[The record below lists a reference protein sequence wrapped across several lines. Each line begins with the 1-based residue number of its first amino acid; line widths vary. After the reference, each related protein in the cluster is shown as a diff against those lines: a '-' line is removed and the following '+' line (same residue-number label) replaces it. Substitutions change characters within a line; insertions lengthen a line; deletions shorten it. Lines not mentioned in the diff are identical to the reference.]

1 MVYKYQMTIGH
12 GGAEIPWLAGQ
23 ASQLDRFKYLE
34 QQGFSG
40 SLLSE
45 YSGDSYPATR
55 TSMTNISRHLRNMN
69 FTSPANAFTSPE
81 KFGNAFISPEMLG
94 KHFHKSGQARQPLS
108 CSQVRIS
115 SANAFTYP
123 DKPGKRFHK
132 LGKARPRKAQPRKAQ
147 QMLPAHCPSLWAICL
162 PPAQI
167 LSSL

>member
-1 MVYKYQMTIGH
+1 MDYQMVIITARWQKHLIENHLQEDEFVVYKYQMTIGH

-81 KFGNAFISPEMLG
+81 KFGKCLHKPGNARQTLSQVRTSPATAFMFTSSDKFG
-94 KHFHKSGQARQPLS
+94 KCFHIPRQARQTLP
-108 CSQVRIS
+108 QARES
-115 SANAFTYP
+115 SA
-123 DKPGKRFHK
+123 
-132 LGKARPRKAQPRKAQ
+132 
-147 QMLPAHCPSLWAICL
+147 
-162 PPAQI
+162 
-167 LSSL
+167 